1 MGQFNNQSQICRVS
15 ERAQGIAAERYAL
28 IMEKFRNG
36 SATVTDLNTARSESD
51 NAIEKYI
58 TDLSN
63 YWNYYYTLRKYTLY
77 DFIEGKT

>member
-1 MGQFNNQSQICRVS
+1 M
-15 ERAQGIAAERYAL
+15 
-28 IMEKFRNG
+28 
-36 SATVTDLNTARSESD
+36 TDLNTARSESD

-77 DFIEGKT
+77 DFIEGEDLNVSFEELIR